1 MTYCV
6 SCGQA
11 LAQAASFCTNC
22 GAKALPS
29 EAVSSVSSVSRSST
43 VPAPILHAS
52 AAARTAVSRTLFVLP
67 TGFVRP
73 FSALMDK
80 HLASPLA
87 LVADD
92 NHVQLQSKVRLAL
105 KRLLATGEVKY
116 VCVLGNWADVP
127 VFRVPNPCGRCLEDD
142 PFCSTDA
149 LYGCVEPFDSED
161 EEFIFSLLE
170 AVPVGRIPS
179 LDPDVVAR
187 ALLETPVALD
197 PAQAFAFGVTAE
209 CWSLPTRAIVRLF
222 TDTEAKANLVEEPQS
237 RALAAPGVLAS
248 PGWDADDLQHAVSQA
263 SMEPGAVLL
272 FNVHG
277 SPDETGW
284 FGQAG
289 GPCEPRIMTPDTIQQ
304 FNSALLI
311 SEACYGGAL
320 GYDEPSIVEQFF
332 ANGGKAFVG
341 CSVIAWGTTNKYWG
355 GDECLSGADLIALH
369 FLKGLRQGLEFGGAL
384 KHAKTE
390 VMCGDPGS
398 DDIARKSVMSFNLF
412 GAPWHAMQAA
422 AMASVR
428 PVRPEKTSLLDRVR
442 SGRAGGGESP
452 TAALDAIRQR
462 YRSRLPADYRRFF
475 ARQDEVLSQVT
486 QFKDIDKIETFLSD
500 MQIMM
505 DDCELETLDFG
516 DELFYRLSGKTQN
529 KSIGPQLFMLVTDK
543 HGQLIKTLTTK
554 GTS

>member
-1 MTYCV
+1 
-6 SCGQA
+6 
-11 LAQAASFCTNC
+11 
-22 GAKALPS
+22 
-29 EAVSSVSSVSRSST
+29 
-43 VPAPILHAS
+43 
-52 AAARTAVSRTLFVLP
+52 
-67 TGFVRP
+67 
-73 FSALMDK
+73 MDK

-87 LVADD
+87 LVSDD
-92 NHVQLQSKVRLAL
+92 NPVQLQSKVHLAL

-209 CWSLPTRAIVRLF
+209 CWSIPTRAIVRLF
-222 TDTEAKANLVEEPQS
+222 TDTAAKANLVEEPQS

-248 PGWDADDLQHAVSQA
+248 PGWDADDLRHAVSQA
-263 SMEPGAVLL
+263 SMESGAVLL

-284 FGQAG
+284 YGQAD
-289 GPCEPRIMTPDTIQQ
+289 GPCEPMIMTPDTIQQ

-341 CSVIAWGTTNKYWG
+341 CSVIAWGTTNDYWD
-355 GDECLSGADLIALH
+355 GDESLSGADLIALH
-369 FLKGLRQGLEFGGAL
+369 FLKALRQGKPLGEAL
-384 KHAKTE
+384 TLAKIE
-390 VMCGDPGS
+390 ALQDDPLC
-398 DDIARKSVMSFNLF
+398 DPIAQKTALSFNLF
-412 GAPWHAMQAA
+412 GAPWHSLKTAA
-422 AMASVR
+422 AASVLPQR
-428 PVRPEKTSLLDRVR
+428 ENRGSMLDRVR
-442 SGRAGGGESP
+442 SRRSGDGDDPSDSLAG
-452 TAALDAIRQR
+452 LRKR
-462 YRSRLPADYRRFF
+462 YQSRLPEKSRRFMVERNDALRRLSGF
-475 ARQDEVLSQVT
+475 QDIQ
-486 QFKDIDKIETFLSD
+486 KIEDLLAQWSVS
-500 MQIMM
+500 MA
-505 DDCELETLDFG
+505 DCELESLDMGDDFG
-516 DELFYRLSGKTQN
+516 FVLFGKSNKHSGPT
-529 KSIGPQLFMLVTDK
+529 QLFQLVMDSAGAVK
-543 HGQLIKTLTTK
+543 KTMTTK
-554 GTS
+554 G